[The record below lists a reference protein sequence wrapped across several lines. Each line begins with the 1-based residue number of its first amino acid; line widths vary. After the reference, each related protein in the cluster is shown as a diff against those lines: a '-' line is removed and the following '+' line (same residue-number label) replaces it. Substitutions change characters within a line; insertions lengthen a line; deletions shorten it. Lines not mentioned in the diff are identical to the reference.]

1 MSEDFP
7 AHLAGFRAGSLLA
20 GYRLEAQVGA
30 GGMAVVFR
38 ARDERLGRL
47 VALKILAPTMAA
59 DGAFRRRFIAESRAA
74 AAVDDPHIIPVY
86 EAGEAGGVLFIAM
99 RFVVGGDLRGV
110 LEREGALAPGRA
122 AAFIS
127 PVASALDAAHRAGL
141 VHRDV
146 KPANILVDARADR
159 PSHVYLSDF
168 GVSKGAISSVSLTGA
183 GHFVGTPDY
192 SAPEQI
198 QGLAVDGRADQYA
211 LACVAYQLLTGSTP
225 FEREQ
230 GMAVLFAHLS
240 APPPSLSAR
249 RPDLPPAADQVL
261 TRALSKTPQNRY
273 RSCRDFADALRE
285 ALRLAPY
292 ISLDSAPAAY
302 HPRTEVAWP
311 QPQFPRPDLAGTGKA
326 VVPAGPAAA
335 AAATIDSAPG
345 GGPATA
351 GQLAWSDPGSG
362 GGVQSARPPRHRS
375 VGRPSTRTAWIRG
388 HRPLVIALAGA
399 VLAAAGVVPFVLA
412 SSPVHQPSSTIDQ
425 RGSIAY
431 QRGSIVT
438 SDGVTIAESTPSNDS
453 YKYQRK
459 YPHGAEYAP
468 VTGYDTLHSETGIEY
483 YENSVLKG
491 SDVTLT
497 INSKAQAAA
506 YNTLAALG
514 KPGGVVA
521 LNPKTGAILAMASYP
536 SYNPAVLAVHDGVQ
550 LIKNDN
556 QLLADKTQPLLNR
569 ALQGTYPPGSTF
581 KIVTSSALLTQNPST
596 TINTN
601 FDSPTQLTLPQ
612 TTHVLTNDL
621 GEPCGDGSGQVPL
634 ITAFAQSCDTTFAKI
649 GMDLGASALN
659 AMAEKFG
666 MNNPNLTVPLG
677 VAPSNYVIPPSEA
690 LTAYS
695 AIGQF
700 SDTVTPLQ
708 EAMFAAA
715 IANGG
720 TLMKPY
726 LVQQVTASDLSTVQT
741 TPQTVLSQPVTPSVA
756 NDVGQMMRA
765 VVQDSNGTAFAFNAQ
780 AVGGVVIAGKT
791 GTAETG
797 TVTGLDDA
805 AFTAFA
811 PYANPDIAVGVIIQG
826 GGYGASSAAPIAVKV
841 IQAYLASRGKW

>member
-1 MSEDFP
+1 LSEDFP
-7 AHLAGFRAGSLLA
+7 AHLAGFGAGSQLA

-47 VALKILAPTMAA
+47 VALKILAPALVA

-146 KPANILVDARADR
+146 KPANILVDARPDR
-159 PSHVYLSDF
+159 PDHVYLSDF
-168 GVSKGAISSVSLTGA
+168 GVSKGATSSVSLTGA

-211 LACVAYQLLTGSTP
+211 LACVAFQLLTGSAP

-249 RPDLPPAADQVL
+249 RPDLPPTVDHVL
-261 TRALSKTPQNRY
+261 TRALSKTPENRY

-292 ISLDSAPAAY
+292 LSLDSVPAAD
-302 HPRTEVAWP
+302 HPRTDVASP
-311 QPQFPRPDLAGTGKA
+311 QPRFPGPALARTGKA
-326 VVPAGPAAA
+326 AVPAGPA

-345 GGPATA
+345 GGPVTT
-351 GQLAWSDPGSG
+351 GQRARPDPGSDG
-362 GGVQSARPPRHRS
+362 RVQPAPRPRHRT
-375 VGRPSTRTAWIRG
+375 VGPPSTRTGWIRG
-388 HRPLVIALAGA
+388 HRPLVTALAGA
-399 VLAAAGVVPFVLA
+399 VLAAAAVVPLVLA
-412 SSPVHQPSSTIDQ
+412 SSPSHQRSSTIH
-425 RGSIAY
+425 RRA
-431 QRGSIVT
+431 SIVT
-438 SDGVTIAESTPSNDS
+438 SDGVMIAESTPSSDI
-453 YKYQRK
+453 YKYRRR
-459 YPHGAEYAP
+459 YPHGPEYAP
-468 VTGYDTLHSETGIEY
+468 VTGYDTLYSQTGIEQ

-491 SDVTLT
+491 SDITLT
-497 INSKAQAAA
+497 INSKAQGAAW
-506 YNTLAALG
+506 NALRADS
-514 KPGGVVA
+514 KPGAAVA
-521 LNPKTGAILAMASYP
+521 LDPQTGAILAMASYP
-536 SYNPAVLAVHDGVQ
+536 SYDPNVLAVHDRTQ
-550 LIKNDN
+550 LDKADE

-569 ALQGTYPPGSTF
+569 AVWATYPPGATF
-581 KIVTSSALLTQNPST
+581 KIVTSAALLTQSPNT

-601 FDSPTQLTLPQ
+601 VDSPTQLTLPQ
-612 TTHVLTNDL
+612 TSHVLLNDL
-621 GEPCGDGSGQVPL
+621 GEACGNGSGQAPL
-634 ITAFAQSCDTTFAKI
+634 ITAFAQSCDTTFGKI
-649 GMDLGASALN
+649 GIQVGASALN
-659 AMAEKFG
+659 AMAGKFG
-666 MNNPNLTVPLG
+666 MNDPNLTVPLPT
-677 VAPSNYVIPPSEA
+677 AKSDYIIPPSQA
-690 LTAYS
+690 LTAFS

-700 SDTVTPLQ
+700 SDAVSPLQ
-708 EAMFAAA
+708 EAMLAAA

-720 TLMKPY
+720 TLMKPF
-726 LVQQVTASDLSTVQT
+726 LVRGN
-741 TPQTVLSQPVTPSVA
+741 TPTVLSQPISPAVA
-756 NDVGQMMRA
+756 SEVGQMMRA
-765 VVQDSNGTAFAFNAQ
+765 AVQDPAGTAYAFRS
-780 AVGGVVIAGKT
+780 AVEGLTVACKT

-797 TVTGLDDA
+797 QASLNDA
-805 AFTAFA
+805 VITCYA
-811 PYANPDIAVGVIIQG
+811 PYDKPQIAVGAIIQG
-826 GGYGASSAAPIAVKV
+826 EGYGAAAAAPIAVQV
-841 IQAYLASRGKW
+841 IKAYLASRGK

>member
-47 VALKILAPTMAA
+47 VALKILAPALAA

-110 LEREGALAPGRA
+110 LEHEGVLAPGRT

-127 PVASALDAAHRAGL
+127 PVASALDAAHCAGL

-302 HPRTEVAWP
+302 HLRTEVAW

-335 AAATIDSAPG
+335 ATIDSAPG
-345 GGPATA
+345 GGPASA
-351 GQLAWSDPGSG
+351 GQRAWSDPGSG

-399 VLAAAGVVPFVLA
+399 VLAATGVVSFVLA
-412 SSPVHQPSSTIDQ
+412 SSLVHQPSSTIDQ

-497 INSKAQAAA
+497 INSKTQAAA
-506 YNTLAALG
+506 YNALAAGG
-514 KPGGVVA
+514 KPGAVVA

-536 SYNPAVLAVHDGVQ
+536 SYNPALLAVHDGAQ

-581 KIVTSSALLTQNPST
+581 KIVTSSALLTQSPST

-621 GEPCGDGSGQVPL
+621 GEPCGDGSGQASL
-634 ITAFAQSCDTTFAKI
+634 ITAFAQSCDTTFGKI

-666 MNNPNLTVPLG
+666 MNDPNLTVPLG

-690 LTAYS
+690 LTAFS

-726 LVQQVTASDLSTVQT
+726 LVQQVTASDLSKVQT
-741 TPQTVLSQPVTPSVA
+741 TPQSVLSQPVSPSVA
-756 NDVGQMMRA
+756 HGVGQMMRA
-765 VVQDSNGTAFAFNAQ
+765 VVQDSDGTAFGFNAQ
-780 AVGGVVIAGKT
+780 NEGGLVIAGKT

-826 GGYGASSAAPIAVKV
+826 GGYGASAAAPIAVKV
-841 IQAYLASRGKW
+841 IQAYLASQGK